1 MTNHRLIAIAA
12 LILVAAAAG
21 IGLFAWGRAG
31 ESAWER
37 VQNTGTLKVGID
49 ASFPPLASV
58 DARGWIVGFEA
69 DLIHAVADRLGV
81 EVAFT
86 NISFDGLYDS
96 LAVGR
101 VDVLISGLSIDPE
114 RTADFTYTAPY
125 FDAGLYLVS
134 AGCAVA
140 EMADLEGGTVA
151 VAFGSLGDAEARAWE
166 RRLAVLNV
174 ISPDTAAAALE
185 AVRAGE
191 ADAVLVDHISA
202 LTFVREA
209 GVLCIAPDPVIADPY
224 AIVTRAEDRRLHAEI
239 DAALAE
245 LAEDGTLAAIMASS
259 F

>member
-1 MTNHRLIAIAA
+1 MTNRRLIAITA
-12 LILVAAAAG
+12 LILIAAAG
-21 IGLFAWGRAG
+21 IGLFAWLRAG

-37 VQNTGTLKVGID
+37 VRNTGTLKVGID

-58 DARGWIVGFEA
+58 DARGWIVGVEA
-69 DLIHAVADRLGV
+69 DIIHAVADRLGV

-96 LAVGR
+96 LAVER
-101 VDVLISGLSIDPE
+101 VDVLISGLPIDPD
-114 RTADFTYTAPY
+114 RTADFAYTAPY

-166 RRLAVLNV
+166 RRLAALNV
-174 ISPDTAAAALE
+174 ISPDTADAALE
-185 AVRAGE
+185 AVRAGD
-191 ADAVLVDHISA
+191 ADAALVDHISA
-202 LTFVREA
+202 LTFTREA
-209 GVLCIAPDPVIADPY
+209 GALCIAPEPVIADPY

-245 LAEDGTLAAIMASS
+245 LAEDGTLAAIMAAS